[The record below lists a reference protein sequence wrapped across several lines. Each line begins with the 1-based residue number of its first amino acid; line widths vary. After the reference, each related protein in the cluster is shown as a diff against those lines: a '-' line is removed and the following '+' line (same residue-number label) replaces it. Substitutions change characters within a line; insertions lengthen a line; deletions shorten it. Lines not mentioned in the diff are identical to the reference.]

1 MRTFLSLT
9 AAALLLASA
18 ADFAAAQTRGRSGAQ
33 QQQRTQAPVSTP
45 ANPYGLS
52 DCANRPFA
60 RDCDRR
66 GTW

>member
-1 MRTFLSLT
+1 MRVLLGIALATLT
-9 AAALLLASA
+9 LLWA
-18 ADFAAAQTRGRSGAQ
+18 ADVATAQTRKRVAPQ
-33 QQQRTQAPVSTP
+33 QPRTQAPVSPP

-52 DCANRPFA
+52 NCADRPFA